1 MILYTIMP
9 EQLVYPMD
17 QREFAKQKIIHVD
30 GIDMVVEMGNENKYS
45 VVRVLSTNPQH
56 FLQYEPGQKISFS

>member
-9 EQLVYPMD
+9 EQLVYPID
-17 QREFAKQKIIHVD
+17 HTAFAKQKTIHVD
-30 GIDMVVEMGNENKYS
+30 GIDMVVEMGNENNYS

>member
-17 QREFAKQKIIHVD
+17 YREFAKQKIIHVD
-30 GIDMVVEMGNENKYS
+30 GIDMVVEMGNENNYS

>member
-9 EQLVYPMD
+9 EQLVYPID
-17 QREFAKQKIIHVD
+17 YIEFMKQKIIHVD
-30 GIDMVVEMGNENKYS
+30 GIEMVVEMGNENNYS

>member
-9 EQLVYPMD
+9 EQLVYPID
-17 QREFAKQKIIHVD
+17 HAEFAKQKIIHVD
-30 GIDMVVEMGNENKYS
+30 GIDMVVEMGNENNYS
-45 VVRVLSTNPQH
+45 VIRVLSTNPEH

>member
-17 QREFAKQKIIHVD
+17 HTEFARQKIVHVD
-30 GIDMVVEMGNENKYS
+30 GIDMVVGMGNENDYS
-45 VVRVLSTNPQH
+45 VVRVLSTDPQH